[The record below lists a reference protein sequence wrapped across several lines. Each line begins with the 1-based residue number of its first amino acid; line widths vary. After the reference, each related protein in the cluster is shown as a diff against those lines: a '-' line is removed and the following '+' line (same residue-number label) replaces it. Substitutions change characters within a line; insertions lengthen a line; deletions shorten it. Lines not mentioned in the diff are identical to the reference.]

1 MAELEL
7 AAQSLHHAYS
17 SAHGIYHAIHDV
29 KKTSDWSQTVPLGTE
44 WHHAGDK
51 NLSDAGATG
60 NRMTET
66 KEFKGDLV
74 LARSIAFMRDALLS
88 REAAYAAADGD
99 VGRLY
104 ETLKVD
110 QNIISQVNV
119 CLTSRTSSGHDVHI
133 RRVIPFEIHYLFVGD
148 HYHT

>member
-7 AAQSLHHAYS
+7 TAQRLHHAYS
-17 SAHGIYHAIHDV
+17 SAHSIYHAIRDV
-29 KKTSDWSQTVPLGTE
+29 EKTSNWSQTVPLGTE
-44 WHHAGDK
+44 WRPTAVDEHS
-51 NLSDAGATG
+51 LDAGTK
-60 NRMTET
+60 T

-104 ETLKVD
+104 ETLKVMK
-110 QNIISQVNV
+110 IYIPQVDV
-119 CLTSRTSSGHDVHI
+119 RLTLPMLRS
-133 RRVIPFEIHYLFVGD
+133 
-148 HYHT
+148 